1 MGTRRVGRVLHSRA
15 TIATLLVLLVPA
27 SAMADRH
34 TADVGGGGGRA
45 GRSSLWGIG
54 LMGDWI
60 PKGGDWPCHPTD
72 RRHNCTLSVA
82 GEFSW
87 AQGDHEGGTLTQYV
101 FQLGPRI
108 MWNTPLKRHVQP
120 YSVLLFGFTNEQN
133 GQDRTSFSTAVGGGA
148 DFPLTSERHPP
159 WVFRGQ
165 VTWNWIDNGRSD
177 DSYWHVGFSLVYRF
191 EKNSHSSAPPS
202 KP

>member
-1 MGTRRVGRVLHSRA
+1 MGTRRVGRVLPSGA

-54 LMGDWI
+54 LTGDWI
-60 PKGGDWPCHPTD
+60 PKGGGRLCLESTKTP
-72 RRHNCTLSVA
+72 RHACTLSLA

-87 AQGDHEGGTLTQYV
+87 AQGDHEGGTLSQYV
-101 FQLGPRI
+101 FQLGPRF

-133 GQDRTSFSTAVGGGA
+133 SQDRTSFSAAFGGGA
-148 DFPLTSERHPP
+148 DVPLTSDRHPP
-159 WVFRGQ
+159 WVLRGQ

-177 DSYWHVGFSLVYRF
+177 NSYWHVGLSLVYRF
-191 EKNSHSSAPPS
+191 EKD
-202 KP
+202 